1 MRATESN
8 DGTLPVGVVAAPS
21 PKSLWIAVVMVSEGG
36 VFVVSAQP
44 ELQPV
49 QSQTEAAALTLDLI
63 DAVAEE
69 MPSNTCLY
77 AVYLRRDVP
86 RGDLLHHLITA
97 PGGRSLLNHPDV
109 AGSLL
114 PGLGGNLSH
123 FGWWARGDSDLIDVE
138 DFGEDFGEDAAD
150 CDCDICSGRVAEVL
164 HAQGEALDAQDE
176 GELWHGLY
184 VYVGDA

>member
-1 MRATESN
+1 MRVIKSGSDDLPMTVTAATAVEN
-8 DGTLPVGVVAAPS
+8 
-21 PKSLWIAVVMVSEGG
+21 LWIAVVMVSEGG
-36 VFVVSAQP
+36 FFVVSAQP

-49 QSQTEAAALTLDLI
+49 QSQAEAAALTLDLI
-63 DAVAEE
+63 DAVTQE

-97 PGGRSLLNHPDV
+97 PGGRSLLDHPDV
-109 AGSLL
+109 AGNLL

-123 FGWWARGDSDLIDVE
+123 FGWWGRDDDGSDFMDVGA
-138 DFGEDFGEDAAD
+138 FGEAEVDLSD
-150 CDCDICSGRVAEVL
+150 CDCDVCSGRANPLDDEDL
-164 HAQGEALDAQDE
+164 HRS
-176 GELWHGLY
+176 LY